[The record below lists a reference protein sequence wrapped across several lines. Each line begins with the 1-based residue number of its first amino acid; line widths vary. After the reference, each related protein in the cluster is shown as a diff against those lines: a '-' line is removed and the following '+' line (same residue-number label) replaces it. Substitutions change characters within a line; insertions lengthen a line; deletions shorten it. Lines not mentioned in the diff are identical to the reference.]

1 MMPEEKKMIH
11 LNIVVSGKVQGVGFR
26 FFAQRKAVQYGI
38 NGWVR
43 NLDDGSVEIRAM
55 GDKKQM
61 DSFMRDLKRGNPFSA
76 IDHMQVDELDGQGG
90 LSSSFKIKY

>member
-1 MMPEEKKMIH
+1 MVPEEKKMIH
-11 LNIVVSGKVQGVGFR
+11 LNIIVSGKVQGVGFR

-61 DSFMRDLKRGNPFSA
+61 DSFMRDLKRGNPFSS
-76 IDHMQVDELDGQGG
+76 IDHMQVDELDGQSG